1 MSVFGSKTTSKK
13 RATTRRKWLVFER
26 PYVYEPEPYT
36 FKYDPELPDP
46 PRPQPWREHFLA
58 RSERTYLLPVS
69 FVVQFADKDQI
80 ANNRVRVPDK
90 VLELKESIDREGL
103 KQPAIM
109 TLDSYG
115 KLRYHDGY
123 HRLTAI
129 LELEDFTHIPIVFR
143 RGTGRTKA
151 FGRQMSAEAEVIL
164 ELIAAEG

>member
-1 MSVFGSKTTSKK
+1 MTK
-13 RATTRRKWLVFER
+13 RKWLIFER

-36 FKYDPELPDP
+36 FKYDPEFPEIP
-46 PRPQPWREHFLA
+46 KEPWRDHKMA
-58 RSERTYLLPVS
+58 KTERVYVVPVD
-69 FVVQFADKDQI
+69 FVYRFADPDQI
-80 ANNRVRVPDK
+80 ANNRKRVPEK
-90 VLELKESIDREGL
+90 IAELRTSIAEEGL

-129 LELEDFTHIPIVFR
+129 LEIEGFDKIPVVFR

-151 FGRQMSAEAEVIL
+151 FGRQMAAEAEVIL
-164 ELIAAEG
+164 ELIAAEE